1 MVQKNAGAKSMRI
14 KTMKSHLIAT
24 LGLAA
29 LLAIPAHAADM
40 PLLRKAAPVV
50 MEDPWTGLYVGVDGG
65 WGWANSTHSTSTGN
79 LGSFDQKGWVA
90 GGHAGYNWRPGPVMI
105 GVELDISGADID
117 GGTSAGPCG
126 AIPSVGAGCET
137 KLSWFYT
144 ARARLGVPYGPVM
157 PYVTGGAM
165 VTGLKVAEGN
175 SPSGASPHLW
185 GWVAGG
191 GLEFMPLPQWTLRGE
206 FLHADMSSNLEAN
219 DLNGGFFFGNGV
231 TTVSEHN
238 INIVRF
244 GITYYLGA
252 DRGIA
257 SGVSSKY

>member
-1 MVQKNAGAKSMRI
+1 MVEKNAGARIMRI
-14 KTMKSHLIAT
+14 ETMKSHLIAT

-29 LLAIPAHAADM
+29 LLVIPAHAADM
-40 PLLRKAAPVV
+40 PLLRKAAPAPV
-50 MEDPWTGLYVGVDGG
+50 MEDAWSGLYIGVDGG
-65 WGWANSTHSTSTGN
+65 YGWASSDHSNTLVD

-90 GGHAGYNWRPGPVMI
+90 GGYAGYNWRPGPVMI
-105 GVELDISGADID
+105 GVELDISDADIV
-117 GGTSAGPCG
+117 GSTKAGPCG
-126 AIPSVGAGCET
+126 AIFVGGPNGCET

-165 VTGLKVAEGN
+165 VTGLKVEEDN

-191 GLEFMPLPQWTLRGE
+191 GLEIMPLPQWAIRGE
-206 FLHADMSSNLEAN
+206 FLHGDMSSKFEAN
-219 DLNGGFFFGNGV
+219 DLNGGAFV
-231 TTVSEHN
+231 TVTERN

-252 DRGIA
+252 DRGI
-257 SGVSSKY
+257 VSSVSTKY

>member
-90 GGHAGYNWRPGPVMI
+90 GG
-105 GVELDISGADID
+105 
-117 GGTSAGPCG
+117 
-126 AIPSVGAGCET
+126 
-137 KLSWFYT
+137 
-144 ARARLGVPYGPVM
+144 
-157 PYVTGGAM
+157 
-165 VTGLKVAEGN
+165 
-175 SPSGASPHLW
+175 
-185 GWVAGG
+185 